1 MLHFKR
7 DLRIGSSIPGTG
19 ILGSHSRGLE
29 ADVARTM
36 LKFMKA
42 LLCNQVLIGSF
53 FILAF
58 CAALALLMAVLSW
71 LNYRDQ
77 YGISLADFF
86 KLVF

>member
-1 MLHFKR
+1 MGSRVFDSR
-7 DLRIGSSIPGTG
+7 DGYPSPN
-19 ILGSHSRGLE
+19 SRGLE
-29 ADVARTM
+29 ADVARTV
-36 LKFMKA
+36 LKLMKA
-42 LLCNQVLIGSF
+42 LLCNQVMIGSF

-58 CAALALLMAVLSW
+58 CVGLALLMAVLSW